1 MTTQNPLASG
11 FTCVVDIK
19 DLGYP
24 IRQSLESLEPV
35 CDEIVISVPSPHLL
49 GDGAL
54 EELEKLKESYNHPKF
69 IFIEYGKKSWLGRWG
84 NLVRQWHSA
93 KRLCRG
99 RTKIGLRPAREL
111 PKSKLSKLHNRT
123 VMNSKKQG
131 LRIL

>member
-1 MTTQNPLASG
+1 
-11 FTCVVDIK
+11 VVDIK